1 MLELETVF
9 TVLSTIGV
17 GALAY
22 SVAGVIRLNGRVNEL
37 ELLRMEMMDLEQNID
52 RNNAEF
58 NQNMSNLDKDTN
70 RRIDDEQTMAKSAL
84 SRLERSLDKRFDNVW
99 SEVHKLDTTVNP
111 NKDLLKN

>member
-52 RNNAEF
+52 RN
-58 NQNMSNLDKDTN
+58 K
-70 RRIDDEQTMAKSAL
+70 
-84 SRLERSLDKRFDNVW
+84 
-99 SEVHKLDTTVNP
+99 
-111 NKDLLKN
+111 